1 MRTLYRA
8 AVAATALT
16 FGTTAAFAHHGWAW
30 TSAETFILSGEIV
43 SIYLGNPHAHLQVQT
58 AEGLWE
64 IDLAPPARTLQAG
77 FVEGVAAI
85 GDSVI
90 LIGQRAI
97 ALNQLAMK
105 AKRVTVNG
113 MSYNV
118 YENDYPVDLASA
130 R

>member
-1 MRTLYRA
+1 MRTVYRA
-8 AVAATALT
+8 AVAATAIVI
-16 FGTTAAFAHHGWAW
+16 GTGAAVAHHGWAW
-30 TSAETFILSGEIV
+30 TSPETFILSGEIAN
-43 SIYLGNPHAHLQVQT
+43 IYLGNPHAHLQIQT

-64 IDLAPPARTLQAG
+64 VDLAPPGRTLQAG
-77 FVEGVAAI
+77 FVEGVANV

-90 LIGQRAI
+90 LIGNRSTNMSQP
-97 ALNQLAMK
+97 AMK

-130 R
+130 Q